1 MVGWESGVRCGRRNR
16 SGLLIKCR
24 ARYARGRGS
33 STRQL
38 QAPVRVRTRAHP
50 KRDTKTRG
58 LRRSVRSQMNR
69 HLVGRIRGVP
79 TAAPMPEPSVSAV
92 RASLTHP
99 RISFKGPSAEP
110 VSPCHPKLFS
120 LTQGRRGTDFWP
132 QPPAMFSLSPPRTLW
147 DAKCRLRLLA
157 CFFPFI
163 AFIVLKEA
171 RRIIERGYDVI
182 LRRRLWCASNF
193 GWKHHVKHSCLLIG

>member
-58 LRRSVRSQMNR
+58 LRRSVRSQMTR

-79 TAAPMPEPSVSAV
+79 TAAPKPEPSVSAV
-92 RASLTHP
+92 RASLAHP
-99 RISFKGPSAEP
+99 RISFTGPSAEP
-110 VSPCHPKLFS
+110 VSPCHPKLVS

-132 QPPAMFSLSPPRTLW
+132 QPPAMFSLSPPT
-147 DAKCRLRLLA
+147 DALGCKVSFAASGLLLSIH
-157 CFFPFI
+157 CI
-163 AFIVLKEA
+163 H
-171 RRIIERGYDVI
+171 RSQRGKKDHRAGIRCYCPPAWPMV
-182 LRRRLWCASNF
+182 R
-193 GWKHHVKHSCLLIG
+193 K

>member
-16 SGLLIKCR
+16 SSLLIKCR

-132 QPPAMFSLSPPRTLW
+132 QPPAMFSLTPHGRFGMQSVVCGFWLASFHSLHSSFSKRQEGSPSGDTM
-147 DAKCRLRLLA
+147 LLSSGVA
-157 CFFPFI
+157 
-163 AFIVLKEA
+163 
-171 RRIIERGYDVI
+171 
-182 LRRRLWCASNF
+182 
-193 GWKHHVKHSCLLIG
+193 